1 MRIRAILALIAT
13 MFISAC
19 VAYSAVKPGT
29 VEVGSLQL
37 DPSMTW
43 NAAPN
48 VSAGYTNRQTQVW
61 TRDGLLLNR
70 IIIVPGVAD
79 GKSIFRQ
86 TDKSQALPV
95 FESDMLA
102 NEIEELVESSIV
114 KLFGEGQVAVR
125 TEHLRPN
132 RFGTNRGFMFDMVV
146 SVSDG
151 PDYRGLT
158 GAFVHEQQ
166 LYLIMYFGAE
176 PYYYEKRREEAES
189 LIKSARIKL
198 VSVTDTMKQQ
208 WSAESGAVKL

>member
-1 MRIRAILALIAT
+1 MPTRVILALLAT
-13 MFISAC
+13 MLVSAC

-29 VEVGSLQL
+29 VEVGSLHL

-48 VSAGYTNRQTQVW
+48 VSTGYTNRQTQVW

-79 GKSIFRQ
+79 GKPIFRQ

-95 FESDMLA
+95 FEADMLA

-114 KLFGEGQVAVR
+114 KLFGEGQAAVQ
-125 TEHLRPN
+125 TESLRPN
-132 RFGTNRGFMFDMVV
+132 RFGTNRGLMFNMVV

-151 PDYRGLT
+151 PDYRGVT

-166 LYLIMYFGAE
+166 LYLLMYFGAE
-176 PYYYEKRREEAES
+176 PYYYEKYREEAES
-189 LIKSARIKL
+189 LIKSARI
-198 VSVTDTMKQQ
+198 
-208 WSAESGAVKL
+208 